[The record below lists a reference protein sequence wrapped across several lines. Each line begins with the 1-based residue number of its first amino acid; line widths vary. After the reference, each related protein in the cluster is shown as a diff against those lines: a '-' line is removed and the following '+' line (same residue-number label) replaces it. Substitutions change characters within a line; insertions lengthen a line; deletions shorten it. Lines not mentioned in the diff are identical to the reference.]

1 MKFSKAKRLKIFRQ
15 VGTKSDFQRSIFY
28 LWHCRDTVRNK
39 LFLQGRM
46 SLLMKIVKKIQWP
59 GPQITPN
66 KTEKALDDWIGGST
80 HFQLMAAWPNFVIV
94 FVTSLCDAD
103 NSFNLISPPPLIITQ
118 FKTIHFPWK
127 KQHPF
132 LYLQAVSTVRYTGTI
147 VTAFVWSHRSSVLS
161 VMYTMC
167 EKTVA
172 ET

>member
-1 MKFSKAKRLKIFRQ
+1 
-15 VGTKSDFQRSIFY
+15 
-28 LWHCRDTVRNK
+28 
-39 LFLQGRM
+39 
-46 SLLMKIVKKIQWP
+46 
-59 GPQITPN
+59 
-66 KTEKALDDWIGGST
+66 
-80 HFQLMAAWPNFVIV
+80 MAAWPNFVIV
-94 FVTSLCDAD
+94 FLTSFCDAD

-172 ET
+172 ETYEVWGHWRPQMAQKTVLTFVYQFWYNEILRPAFNVILYESQFDLLWPIVIILNNSKNMYNFHF